1 MFDQA
6 KGFNA
11 DISKWDVGK
20 VTDMV
25 VMFDTATAFNSDL
38 SEWHVGNVV
47 VMNGMFSEATFF
59 NHNISKWDV
68 GNVKYMNDMFNGASA
83 FSQTLCGLWKVSK
96 AQKKKDVHRKQR
108 QDVLR
113 RVILSDT
120 YIRHT
125 AVGMSLSHRTDDIK
139 EEGEEGDNIFDFCV
153 ITTSSIWI
161 QYDDGLL
168 E

>member
-1 MFDQA
+1 MRSVESFQ
-6 KGFNA
+6 
-11 DISKWDVGK
+11 S
-20 VTDMV
+20 T
-25 VMFDTATAFNSDL
+25 
-38 SEWHVGNVV
+38 E
-47 VMNGMFSEATFF
+47 
-59 NHNISKWDV
+59 
-68 GNVKYMNDMFNGASA
+68 
-83 FSQTLCGLWKVSK
+83 
-96 AQKKKDVHRKQR
+96 KKDVHRKQR

-125 AVGMSLSHRTDDIK
+125 AVGMSLSHCTDDIK
-139 EEGEEGDNIFDFCV
+139 EEGEGDNIFDFCV